1 MFSLIDADILL
12 WKAAMAAETE
22 INWSGDIWTLY
33 ADLADAKRA
42 FEAQVTRVE
51 DTLKIKEHVFCLS
64 DPHANFRKVV
74 DPTYKSN
81 RRGTRKPV
89 GYVALCDW
97 LKQNFKTF
105 SKPTLEADDCLGIL
119 ATMPT
124 NVGKCVVV
132 SDDKDLKTI
141 KGKLYRP
148 MADELLTI
156 TEADAER
163 NFLIQ
168 CLKGDPVDGIKGI
181 PGVGDK
187 KAEAI
192 LGSRPSWG
200 AVEQAY
206 IKAGMTRD
214 DAIQQARLVRILRW
228 EDWLDQKQEV
238 RLWLP
243 KI

>member
-12 WKAAMAAETE
+12 WKAAISAETE
-22 INWSGDIWTLY
+22 INWGGDVWTLY
-33 ADLADAKRA
+33 ADVAEAKRA
-42 FEAQVTRVE
+42 FEVQVKRIE
-51 DTLKIKEHVFCLS
+51 DRLDIKEHVFCLS

-89 GYVALCDW
+89 GFVALCDW
-97 LKQNFKTF
+97 VKANFKTF

-119 ATMPT
+119 ATMPS
-124 NVGKCVVV
+124 NVGKCIIV

-148 MADELLTI
+148 MSDELLTI
-156 TEADAER
+156 TEAEADR

-187 KAEAI
+187 KAETI

-200 AVEQAY
+200 VVEAAY

-214 DAIQQARLVRILRW
+214 DAIRQARLVRILRW
-228 EDWLDQKQEV
+228 SEWHPEIESV
-238 RLWLP
+238 RLWTP
-243 KI
+243 

>member
-12 WKAAMAAETE
+12 WKAAISAETE
-22 INWSGDIWTLY
+22 INWGGDVWTLY
-33 ADLADAKRA
+33 ADVAEAKRA
-42 FEAQVTRVE
+42 FEVQVKRIE
-51 DTLKIKEHVFCLS
+51 DRLDIKEHVFCLS

-89 GYVALCDW
+89 GFVALCDW
-97 LKQNFKTF
+97 VKANFKTF

-119 ATMPT
+119 ATMPS
-124 NVGKCVVV
+124 NVGKCIIV

-148 MADELLTI
+148 MSDELLTI
-156 TEADAER
+156 DEAEADR
-163 NFLIQ
+163 NFLMQ
-168 CLKGDPVDGIKGI
+168 CLKGDSVDGIKGV
-181 PGVGDK
+181 PGIGEK
-187 KAEAI
+187 KAATI

-200 AVEQAY
+200 VVEQAY

-214 DAIQQARLVRILRW
+214 DAIRQARLVRILRW
-228 EDWLDQKQEV
+228 SEWHPEIESV
-238 RLWLP
+238 RLWTP
-243 KI
+243 